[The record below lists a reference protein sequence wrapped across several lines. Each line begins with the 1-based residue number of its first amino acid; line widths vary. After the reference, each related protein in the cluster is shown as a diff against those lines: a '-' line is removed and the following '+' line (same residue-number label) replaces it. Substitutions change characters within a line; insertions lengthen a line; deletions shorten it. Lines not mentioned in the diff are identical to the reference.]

1 MTFRRTAQS
10 GIRIVGVA
18 CRDVSGALDGRAVG
32 ALRKSIRMPKT
43 AYRPLINP
51 KLRTSVPRKAIRDA
65 VRKLAMLRK
74 TNPAEYRALLEK
86 HANTT
91 IRIVPG

>member
-1 MTFRRTAQS
+1 VHYR
-10 GIRIVGVA
+10 GVN
-18 CRDVSGALDGRAVG
+18 G
-32 ALRKSIRMPKT
+32 RMPKT

-51 KLRTSVPRKAIRDA
+51 KLPTSVPRKAMREA

-74 TNPAEYRALLEK
+74 TNPSAYRALIEK

-91 IRIVPG
+91 IRIMPG